1 MILIQFKE
9 LGERNLL
16 LLIPDEHMH
25 NIASLQHGDS
35 ILSSGDGQLVVSSA
49 IKWIKSEGIKFK
61 IAEVEDELEVVSLHE
76 VRGTEQ

>member
-25 NIASLQHGDS
+25 NIASLQHE
-35 ILSSGDGQLVVSSA
+35 ILSSGDGQLVVNSA